1 MKYPYLFLFLF
12 LWVGM
17 GSIGAQQRSS
27 RTSSSRGRFSL
38 SNLSASNREIP
49 DSLLQIDSA
58 AMKAKRVTAYAL
70 TPLLGE
76 RYVAPMDTNKLNYAI
91 STLPES

>member
-1 MKYPYLFLFLF
+1 MKYLYLILL
-12 LWVGM
+12 LWVGV
-17 GSIGAQQRSS
+17 GSIGAKGRSS

-38 SNLSASNREIP
+38 SNLSATNREIP
-49 DSLLQIDSA
+49 DSLLQTDSA
-58 AMKAKRVTAYAL
+58 ALKAKRITAYAL

-91 STLPES
+91 STLPESTL